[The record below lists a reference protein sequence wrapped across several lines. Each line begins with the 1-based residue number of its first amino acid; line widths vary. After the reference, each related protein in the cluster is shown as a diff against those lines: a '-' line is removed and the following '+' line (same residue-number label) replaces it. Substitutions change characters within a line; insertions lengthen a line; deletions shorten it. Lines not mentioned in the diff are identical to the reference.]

1 MLKDI
6 KYWKTDVPSGLV
18 VFLVAI
24 PLCLGIALA
33 SGSSAMSGIIAGIVG
48 GLVVTLFSN
57 SSLGVS
63 GPAAGLVAIVAPAI
77 VSLGFQNFL
86 LAVVIAGAIQFLLGM
101 FKAGTIGYYF
111 PSSVIKGMLAAIGLI
126 IILKQI
132 PHALGNDKDCLLY
145 TSPSPRD

>member
-1 MLKDI
+1 MLKTGPLTMF
-6 KYWKTDVPSGLV
+6 KEAKHWKTDIPSGLV

-63 GPAAGLVAIVAPAI
+63 ASY
-77 VSLGFQNFL
+77 SLPDNCRRRR
-86 LAVVIAGAIQFLLGM
+86 
-101 FKAGTIGYYF
+101 KPT
-111 PSSVIKGMLAAIGLI
+111 S
-126 IILKQI
+126 
-132 PHALGNDKDCLLY
+132 AL
-145 TSPSPRD
+145 RQERR